1 MKNNRLT
8 IGGVARMAG
17 VNIETVRYYERRG
30 LIPRPPRSESGY
42 RLYSENTIKLIRFI
56 RHAKELGFS
65 LREIKE
71 LLSLRVTEGVSC
83 AQVRSRA
90 EAKIVEIEGRIQSLK
105 KMKNALLKLTKEC
118 SGRGPVSECPI
129 LEALEK

>member
-8 IGGVARMAG
+8 IGEVAREAG

-42 RLYSENTIKLIRFI
+42 RLYSENTIRLIRFI

-83 AQVRSRA
+83 AQVKEKT
-90 EAKIVEIEGRIQSLK
+90 EAKIAEIEERIQSLK
-105 KMKNALLKLTKEC
+105 KIKSALLKLTREC
-118 SGRGPVSECPI
+118 TGKGPISECPI
-129 LEALEK
+129 LETLEK